1 MDSLA
6 CRVAVFQTVLT
17 DQLYE
22 SKSENQ
28 HFSFKYTSLM
38 VTDGHQLCKHM
49 LCLFYFLSG
58 AVLRVAGAQD
68 RVAEISLPQR

>member
-1 MDSLA
+1 
-6 CRVAVFQTVLT
+6 
-17 DQLYE
+17 
-22 SKSENQ
+22 
-28 HFSFKYTSLM
+28 M

-49 LCLFYFLSG
+49 LCLFSFLSG

>member
-1 MDSLA
+1 
-6 CRVAVFQTVLT
+6 
-17 DQLYE
+17 
-22 SKSENQ
+22 
-28 HFSFKYTSLM
+28 M
-38 VTDGHQLCKHM
+38 VTDGHQLCKNM